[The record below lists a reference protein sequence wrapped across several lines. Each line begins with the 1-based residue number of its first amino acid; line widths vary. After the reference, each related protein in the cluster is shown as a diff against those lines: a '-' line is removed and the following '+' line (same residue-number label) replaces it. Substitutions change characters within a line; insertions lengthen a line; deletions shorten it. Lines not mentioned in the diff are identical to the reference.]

1 MLYYREKII
10 LSILEEFNNILSRTQ
25 LQKYL
30 FLFTRMQNESSYNF
44 IPYNFGCF
52 SFQASKDLEHLQKD
66 KLIYLNEEWNLSPVK
81 KSYKD
86 MLTNEDRLIL
96 YKIRRNYKHLSQREL
111 VRQVY
116 LDYPY
121 YTIHSTIKDE
131 MLSKEEQAEI
141 EKYIEDNYSLN
152 DETPALFTIGYEGIS
167 FEAYIN
173 KLIQNNIKVLIDVR
187 KNPFSHKYG
196 FSKSILASVVNKMGI
211 KYVHIPELGII
222 TEKRKKLETMED
234 YRALFDEYETT
245 LPSKESY
252 LREILNYM
260 DKYKRIAL
268 TCFEMDGSL
277 YQNKFNKITSIRNS
291 VIGDKFQFCD
301 ITYVSESK
309 PLDASRFMPAGLSDI
324 VFQDEIDGLEFIME
338 NENRSLE
345 KHICWEY
352 EKEARLLLY
361 PTYAWVMGKHI
372 EFTKEERLFY
382 YEPTQLV
389 GIILGALMDEND
401 KARIKEIVKRNNRK
415 IAETHKEGAIFDFV
429 LFEASMLNSRREVSV
444 QPIEIYRWGDVIT
457 KDNKDFNSRY
467 QDWNNGWALV
477 FNGNGGA
484 CRQQF
489 S

>member
-30 FLFTRMQNESSYNF
+30 FLFTRMQNESSYDF

-141 EKYIEDNYSLN
+141 EKYIEENYSLN
-152 DETPALFTIGYEGIS
+152 DESPALFTIGYEGIS

-268 TCFEMDGSL
+268 TCFEMDV
-277 YQNKFNKITSIRNS
+277 NKCHRTRIKDYIVNLLQSDTS
-291 VIGDKFQFCD
+291 VI
-301 ITYVSESK
+301 E
-309 PLDASRFMPAGLSDI
+309 L
-324 VFQDEIDGLEFIME
+324 
-338 NENRSLE
+338 
-345 KHICWEY
+345 
-352 EKEARLLLY
+352 
-361 PTYAWVMGKHI
+361 
-372 EFTKEERLFY
+372 
-382 YEPTQLV
+382 
-389 GIILGALMDEND
+389 
-401 KARIKEIVKRNNRK
+401 
-415 IAETHKEGAIFDFV
+415 
-429 LFEASMLNSRREVSV
+429 
-444 QPIEIYRWGDVIT
+444 
-457 KDNKDFNSRY
+457 
-467 QDWNNGWALV
+467 
-477 FNGNGGA
+477 
-484 CRQQF
+484 
-489 S
+489 